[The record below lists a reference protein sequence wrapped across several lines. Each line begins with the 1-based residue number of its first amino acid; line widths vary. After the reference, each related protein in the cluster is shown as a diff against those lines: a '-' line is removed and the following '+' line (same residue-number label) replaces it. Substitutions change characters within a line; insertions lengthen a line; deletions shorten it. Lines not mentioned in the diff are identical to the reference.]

1 LRERASRHDHP
12 DSLAGPLYAANPAQD
27 SMQRNGAVVV
37 RSRIASR
44 NDAPLGSTTFD
55 ADDSVD
61 DGGVKA
67 AVIENYVAGLDR
79 ICSDGLEGNH
89 VAVFDGGP
97 HAGPAHSQL
106 DWQSP
111 RQKLAGLFQKVGRL

>member
-1 LRERASRHDHP
+1 
-12 DSLAGPLYAANPAQD
+12 
-27 SMQRNGAVVV
+27 MQRNGTIIV

-44 NDAPLGSTTFD
+44 DDASLRSISFD
-55 ADDSVD
+55 ADYSVD

-67 AVIENYVAGLDR
+67 AVIKHYVTGLDR
-79 ICSDGLEGNH
+79 IRRNRLEGNH

>member
-1 LRERASRHDHP
+1 
-12 DSLAGPLYAANPAQD
+12 
-27 SMQRNGAVVV
+27 MQWDGTIVM
-37 RSRIASR
+37 RSRIASG
-44 NDAPLGSTTFD
+44 NDASLGRVTFD
-55 ADDSVD
+55 ADHSVD

-67 AVIENYVAGLDR
+67 AVIKHYVTGLDR
-79 ICSDGLEGNH
+79 IRSDRLEGNH